1 MKLAWRMTLI
11 VLVSL
16 PYLWCA
22 WQESRLQI
30 YYNKLDN
37 LDEYMHLD
45 MYIEEMQF
53 KELNNLKEDED
64 EQLFLRR

>member
-1 MKLAWRMTLI
+1 MTLI